1 MKQKMSILFSA
12 LALGA
17 CAGVGYEPA
26 TPEFQRAIASALGHK
41 KARPIPAVAISDQ
54 WKLVTDELVACVR
67 SDSKYEMYV
76 FTKGVIVY
84 SNPDHSVCKS
94 LQSYRPLPPI

>member
-41 KARPIPAVAISDQ
+41 KARPIPAVAKRSMETCDRRIGRMCSI
-54 WKLVTDELVACVR
+54 EL
-67 SDSKYEMYV
+67 K
-76 FTKGVIVY
+76 I
-84 SNPDHSVCKS
+84 
-94 LQSYRPLPPI
+94 